1 MTPTAGGAGGHD
13 EVEDTDADRGTNPG
27 DQVGAELATVRR
39 PYRRAALDVAT
50 LEDGERDDP
59 LLAVRRWVVDAVA
72 ASGEVEPTA
81 MTLSTVED
89 GPAGPLPDARVVL
102 CKGVDHGLVFH
113 TSRASAK
120 GHQLAHRPVAA
131 ATFLWPTLERQVR
144 VRGHVEVLDDATS
157 DAYFATRPRGSQLG
171 AWTSDQS
178 APIGD
183 RATLEARAMQATARF
198 DGEEVTRP
206 PHWGG
211 YRLVPEVIELWQG
224 RNDRLH
230 DRLRWRRAGDHWTL
244 ERLQP

>member
-1 MTPTAGGAGGHD
+1 MTDEGDVGD
-13 EVEDTDADRGTNPG
+13 EVE
-27 DQVGAELATVRR
+27 LAHVRR

-59 LLAVRRWVVDAVA
+59 LVAVRRWLEEAVA
-72 ASGEVEPTA
+72 TAGEVEPTA

-102 CKGVDHGLVFH
+102 CKGVDHGLVLH

-120 GHQLAHRPVAA
+120 GHQLARRPVAA

-171 AWTSDQS
+171 AWASDQS
-178 APIGD
+178 APIVD
-183 RATLEARAMQATARF
+183 RATLEARAEQVAERF
-198 DGEEVTRP
+198 DGQEVARP
-206 PHWGG
+206 SHWGG
-211 YRLVPEVIELWQG
+211 YRLVPEVVELWQG
-224 RNDRLH
+224 RPDRLH
-230 DRLRWRRAGDHWTL
+230 DRLRWRRSGERWTL